1 MSIDEFFA
9 GSPERERPIFEAVR
23 AHLDDL
29 GPVVVE
35 PVSVGI
41 LFKAGPVFAEL
52 RPRKRWVALSFT
64 LPVKQA
70 SHRLARKVIPTSASQ
85 QRWYHVVNLTE
96 AAQVD
101 AEIRDWLTEAYLDAS
116 ER

>member
-1 MSIDEFFA
+1 MSLDEFFD
-9 GSPERERPIFEAVR
+9 GSPQRERPIFEAVMS
-23 AHLDDL
+23 HIDQL

-64 LPVKQA
+64 LPVKLQSA
-70 SHRLARKVIPTSASQ
+70 RLSRKVIPTSATQ
-85 QRWYHVVNLTE
+85 QRWYHVINLTE

-101 AEIRDWLTEAYLDAS
+101 DEVRDWLTEAYLAAAD
-116 ER
+116 R

>member
-9 GSPERERPIFEAVR
+9 TSPERERPIFEAVQ
-23 AHLDDL
+23 AHLHQL

-52 RPRKRWVALSFT
+52 RPRKRWMALSFT
-64 LPVKQA
+64 LPVKL
-70 SHRLARKVIPTSASQ
+70 SSPRLSRKVIPTSASQ
-85 QRWYHVVNLTE
+85 QRWYHVVNLTD
-96 AAQVD
+96 AGQVD
-101 AEIRDWLTEAYLDAS
+101 GEVRDWLTEAYLAAADG
-116 ER
+116 